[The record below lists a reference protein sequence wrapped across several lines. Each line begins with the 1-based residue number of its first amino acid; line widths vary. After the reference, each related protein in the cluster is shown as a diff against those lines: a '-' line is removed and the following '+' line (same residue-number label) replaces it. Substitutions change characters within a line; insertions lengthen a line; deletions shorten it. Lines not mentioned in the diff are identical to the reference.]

1 MKEIQPLDPL
11 EEPVTAELKGCVL
24 AEDVHAPY
32 NIPRT
37 FTTNVDGYAVRSS
50 DPPGTYKVLT
60 SRTHALSDSLPDG
73 HIFRINTGA
82 PLPAGT
88 DAVLMVEDT
97 QLRSTYPDSN
107 GEENEVEALA
117 QVSPGENV
125 RRPGSDVKEGDLVL
139 EKGQILHS
147 SGGEIGT
154 LAFVG
159 RTRTLVHPKP
169 VVAILS
175 TGNELLDL
183 QKPITV
189 EGDGWG
195 GIWDTNRPSLQAA
208 LEGFGYQV
216 LDLGIVSD
224 R

>member
-1 MKEIQPLDPL
+1 M
-11 EEPVTAELKGCVL
+11 
-24 AEDVHAPY
+24 
-32 NIPRT
+32 
-37 FTTNVDGYAVRSS
+37 
-50 DPPGTYKVLT
+50 
-60 SRTHALSDSLPDG
+60 
-73 HIFRINTGA
+73 
-82 PLPAGT
+82 
-88 DAVLMVEDT
+88 
-97 QLRSTYPDSN
+97 
-107 GEENEVEALA
+107 
-117 QVSPGENV
+117 
-125 RRPGSDVKEGDLVL
+125 
-139 EKGQILHS
+139 
-147 SGGEIGT
+147 
-154 LAFVG
+154 
-159 RTRTLVHPKP
+159 HPKP